1 MSTIKNPTRFAEL
14 EYCLQ
19 GYFDGKLAP
28 VMKQVR
34 DELTHKQLEERG
46 RYQSSLAGV
55 LASAN
60 PYVNNTEFVLKQT
73 GKWNSKTTEDY
84 LAMCNQKIWKDKNIV
99 KDLALLA
106 GEWRNAVV
114 KEIGRSKYDALSK
127 ACGEDLAY
135 AYVAQRMEDLMIG
148 KLVKDNTPKSTM
160 DYILRKAAQNSIW
173 GLQEELMKSPLTAEI
188 EARGEKAYKPS
199 KTEKFAGR
207 ATASVMDAVTMGGI
221 GSWKS
226 LATLVGSDMA
236 LGYVLDSKKGNAEQR
251 KEQVMELSISKGVF
265 GQNGNAFT
273 GFRSQAKK
281 VNATDNGYVKTL
293 NSKFH
298 NKIHIPQKAFTPM
311 AWTDNSLSFLSKKS
325 KIKFPFQKEQ
335 EKRNDPKYKNVPL
348 IVAPGKEDAYLEEKA
363 KHDAAKVAEAERI
376 IKERNETEA
385 LQEDAEQQQSEDTQQ
400 EQPERDN
407 SNGWEGLLKN
417 FGLNGFSDIGNNLG
431 YVIAML
437 PDILVGLF
445 TGKTQ
450 SLGLKDNM
458 MPIAAILAGM
468 FVKNPLLKMTLI
480 GMGGTN
486 LLNKAGHEALANK
499 RESNDGNAVSYD
511 NTTSQ
516 AVQYKSYPDEPLN
529 PRIANPVLQG
539 NCLVATIDR
548 VPYTIQLPEHV
559 VGAYQAG
566 ALPLNTLANAVLAK
580 SDQMRQMAEH
590 NYGEQEVRSVRNE
603 AMENAEQRE
612 VIQRS
617 R

>member
-236 LGYVLDSKKGNAEQR
+236 LGYILDSKKGNGEQR
-251 KEQVMELSISKGVF
+251 KEQAMELSISKGVF

-293 NSKFH
+293 NSKLH

-311 AWTDNSLSFLSKKS
+311 AWTDNSF
-325 KIKFPFQKEQ
+325 KFPFQKEQ
-335 EKRNDPKYKNVPL
+335 DKRNDPKYKNVPL

-376 IKERNETEA
+376 IQEKKETEA
-385 LQEDAEQQQSEDTQQ
+385 QQTETDEQQQAQSEEELQ
-400 EQPERDN
+400 EQPENDN

-480 GMGGTN
+480 GMGGAN

-499 RESNDGNAVSYD
+499 RESNDRNAVSYD

-529 PRIANPVLQG
+529 PRIATPVLQG

-580 SDQMRQMAEH
+580 SDQMRQMAER
-590 NYGEQEVRSVRNE
+590 NYGEQEVRNVRNE

>member
-34 DELTHKQLEERG
+34 DDLTHKQLEERG

-60 PYVNNTEFVLKQT
+60 PYADNTEFVLKQT

-207 ATASVMDAVTMGGI
+207 ATASVVDAVTMGGI

-236 LGYVLDSKKGNAEQR
+236 LGYILDSKKGNGEQR
-251 KEQVMELSISKGVF
+251 KEQAMELSISKGVF

-293 NSKFH
+293 NSKLH

-311 AWTDNSLSFLSKKS
+311 AWTDNSF
-325 KIKFPFQKEQ
+325 KFPFQKEQ

-407 SNGWEGLLKN
+407 SNGWDGLLKN
-417 FGLNGFSDIGNNLG
+417 FGLDGFGDIGNNLG

-437 PDILVGLF
+437 PDILVGMF

-458 MPIAAILAGM
+458 MPIASILAGM

-480 GMGGTN
+480 GMGGAN
-486 LLNKAGHEALANK
+486 LLNKVGHEALANK
-499 RESNDGNAVSYD
+499 QEGYESNVALGSNTNAVR
-511 NTTSQ
+511 
-516 AVQYKSYPDEPLN
+516 YKSYPDEPLN
-529 PRIANPVLQG
+529 TRIANPVLQG
-539 NCLVATIDR
+539 NCLVATIDK

-566 ALPLNTLANAVLAK
+566 ALPLNTLANSILAK
-580 SDQMRQMAEH
+580 SDQMRLVAGRS
-590 NYGEQEVRSVRNE
+590 YGEHEVRNE

-612 VIQRS
+612 IIQRS

>member
-1 MSTIKNPTRFAEL
+1 MNTINNPMRFAEL

-19 GYFDGKLAP
+19 SYFDGKLVP
-28 VMKQVR
+28 MMKQVQDTLANKQV
-34 DELTHKQLEERG
+34 DEKG
-46 RYQSSLAGV
+46 RYQSSLAGIF
-55 LASAN
+55 ASVN
-60 PYVNNTEFVLKQT
+60 PYADNTDYVLKHT

-84 LAMCNQKIWKDKNIV
+84 LAMCNQKIWKDKVIV
-99 KDLALLA
+99 KDLATIA

-135 AYVAQRMEDLMIG
+135 AYIAQRMENLMIG

-160 DYILRKAAQNSIW
+160 DYILRKAAQDSIW

-199 KTEKFAGR
+199 KTEKFAGK
-207 ATASVMDAVTMGGI
+207 ATASVVDAVTMGGI

-226 LATLVGSDMA
+226 LATFVGSDMA
-236 LGYVLDSKKGNAEQR
+236 LGYALDTKKGNTEHR
-251 KEQVMELSISKGVF
+251 KEQAMELSISKGVF
-265 GQNGNAFT
+265 GQSGNAFAT
-273 GFRSQAKK
+273 FRSQAKK
-281 VNATDNGYVKTL
+281 VNATDNGYLKSI
-293 NSKFH
+293 NSKLN
-298 NKIHIPQKAFTPM
+298 NKIHIPQKAITRM
-311 AWTDNSLSFLSKKS
+311 AWTDNSY
-325 KIKFPFQKEQ
+325 KFPFLQEQ
-335 EKRNDPKYKNVPL
+335 EKRNNPKYKDVPL
-348 IVAPGKEDAYLEEKA
+348 IVAPGKEDAYLKDKA
-363 KHDAAKVAEAERI
+363 KNEAAKVAEAERI
-376 IKERNETEA
+376 IKETNEAESI
-385 LQEDAEQQQSEDTQQ
+385 QEDAEQQQSEETQQ

-407 SNGWEGLLKN
+407 SNGWDGLLKN
-417 FGLNGFSDIGNNLG
+417 FGLDGFSDIGNNLG

-437 PDILVGLF
+437 PDILVGML

-458 MPIAAILAGM
+458 MPIAAVLAGM

-480 GMGGTN
+480 GMGGAN

-499 RESNDGNAVSYD
+499 QEGNESNATLCSNTNAVR
-511 NTTSQ
+511 
-516 AVQYKSYPDEPLN
+516 YKSYPDEPLN
-529 PRIANPVLQG
+529 PRITNPVLQG
-539 NCLVATIDR
+539 NCLVATIDK

-566 ALPLNTLANAVLAK
+566 ALPLNTLANSILAK
-580 SDQMRQMAEH
+580 SDQMRQVAGH
-590 NYGEQEVRSVRNE
+590 SYGEHEIRNE

>member
-34 DELTHKQLEERG
+34 DDLTHKQLEERG

-60 PYVNNTEFVLKQT
+60 PYVDNTDFVLKQT

-135 AYVAQRMEDLMIG
+135 AYVAQRMEYLMIG

-207 ATASVMDAVTMGGI
+207 ATASVVDAVTMGGI

-236 LGYVLDSKKGNAEQR
+236 LGYILDSKKGNAEQR

-293 NSKFH
+293 NSKLH

-311 AWTDNSLSFLSKKS
+311 AWTDNSF
-325 KIKFPFQKEQ
+325 KFPFQKEQ

-376 IKERNETEA
+376 IQEKKEAEAQQTET
-385 LQEDAEQQQSEDTQQ
+385 DEQQQAQSEEELQD
-400 EQPERDN
+400 QPENDN

-437 PDILVGLF
+437 PDIFVGLF

-480 GMGGTN
+480 GMGGAN

-511 NTTSQ
+511 NTTAQ

-566 ALPLNTLANAVLAK
+566 ALPFNTLANAVLAK
-580 SDQMRQMAEH
+580 SDQMRHMAER
-590 NYGEQEVRSVRNE
+590 NYGEQEVRNVRNE

>member
-236 LGYVLDSKKGNAEQR
+236 LGYILDSKKGNGEQR
-251 KEQVMELSISKGVF
+251 KEQAMELSISKGVF

-293 NSKFH
+293 NSKLH

-311 AWTDNSLSFLSKKS
+311 AWTDNSF
-325 KIKFPFQKEQ
+325 KFPFQKEQ

-363 KHDAAKVAEAERI
+363 KHDAAKIAEAERI

-385 LQEDAEQQQSEDTQQ
+385 LQEDAEQQQSEETQQ

-480 GMGGTN
+480 GMGGAN

-529 PRIANPVLQG
+529 PRIVNPVLQG

-580 SDQMRQMAEH
+580 SDQMRQMAER
-590 NYGEQEVRSVRNE
+590 NYGEQEVRNVRNE

>member
-34 DELTHKQLEERG
+34 DDLTHKQLEERG

-160 DYILRKAAQNSIW
+160 EYILRKAAQNSIW

-236 LGYVLDSKKGNAEQR
+236 LGYILDSKKGNGEQR
-251 KEQVMELSISKGVF
+251 KEQAMELSISKGVF

-293 NSKFH
+293 NSKLH
-298 NKIHIPQKAFTPM
+298 NKIHIPQKAFTHM
-311 AWTDNSLSFLSKKS
+311 AWTDNSF
-325 KIKFPFQKEQ
+325 KFPFQKEQ

-363 KHDAAKVAEAERI
+363 KHDAAKIAEAERI
-376 IKERNETEA
+376 IQEKKEAEAQQTET
-385 LQEDAEQQQSEDTQQ
+385 DEQQQVQSEEELQ
-400 EQPERDN
+400 EQPENDN

-417 FGLNGFSDIGNNLG
+417 FGLDGFSDIGNNLG

-480 GMGGTN
+480 GMGGAN

-499 RESNDGNAVSYD
+499 QEGNDGNAVSYG
-511 NTTSQ
+511 NTTAQ

-580 SDQMRQMAEH
+580 SDQTRQMAER
-590 NYGEQEVRSVRNE
+590 NYGEQEVRNVRNE
-603 AMENAEQRE
+603 AMENAELRE

>member
-236 LGYVLDSKKGNAEQR
+236 LGYILDSKKGNGEQR
-251 KEQVMELSISKGVF
+251 KEQAMELSISKGVF

-293 NSKFH
+293 NSKLH

-311 AWTDNSLSFLSKKS
+311 TWTDNSF
-325 KIKFPFQKEQ
+325 KFPFQKEQ

-363 KHDAAKVAEAERI
+363 KHDAAKIAEAERI
-376 IKERNETEA
+376 IQEKKEAEAQQTET
-385 LQEDAEQQQSEDTQQ
+385 DEQQQVQSEEELQ
-400 EQPERDN
+400 EQPENDN

-417 FGLNGFSDIGNNLG
+417 FGLDGFSDIGNNLG

-480 GMGGTN
+480 GMGGAN

-499 RESNDGNAVSYD
+499 QEGNDGNAVSYG
-511 NTTSQ
+511 NTTAQ

-539 NCLVATIDR
+539 NCLVTTIDR

-580 SDQMRQMAEH
+580 SDQTRQMAER
-590 NYGEQEVRSVRNE
+590 NYGEQEVRNVRNE
-603 AMENAEQRE
+603 AMENAELRE

>member
-34 DELTHKQLEERG
+34 DDLTHKQLEERG

-207 ATASVMDAVTMGGI
+207 ATASVVDAVTMGGI

-236 LGYVLDSKKGNAEQR
+236 LGYILDSKKGNGEQR
-251 KEQVMELSISKGVF
+251 KEQAMELSISKGVF

-293 NSKFH
+293 NSKLH

-311 AWTDNSLSFLSKKS
+311 AWTDNSF
-325 KIKFPFQKEQ
+325 KFPFQKEQ

-376 IKERNETEA
+376 IQEKKEAEAQQTET
-385 LQEDAEQQQSEDTQQ
+385 DEQQQAQSEEELQD
-400 EQPERDN
+400 QPENDN

-480 GMGGTN
+480 GMGGAN

-499 RESNDGNAVSYD
+499 REGNDGNAVSYG
-511 NTTSQ
+511 NTTAQ

-580 SDQMRQMAEH
+580 SDQMRQMAER
-590 NYGEQEVRSVRNE
+590 NYGEQEVRNVRNE

>member
-207 ATASVMDAVTMGGI
+207 ATASVVDAVTMGGI

-236 LGYVLDSKKGNAEQR
+236 LGYILDSKKGNGEQR
-251 KEQVMELSISKGVF
+251 KEQAMELSISKGVF

-293 NSKFH
+293 NSKLH

-311 AWTDNSLSFLSKKS
+311 TWTDNSF
-325 KIKFPFQKEQ
+325 KFPFQKEQ

-363 KHDAAKVAEAERI
+363 KHDAAKIAEAERI
-376 IKERNETEA
+376 IQEKKEAEAQQTET
-385 LQEDAEQQQSEDTQQ
+385 DEQQQVQSEEELQ
-400 EQPERDN
+400 EQPENDN

-417 FGLNGFSDIGNNLG
+417 FGLDGFSDIGNNLG

-480 GMGGTN
+480 GMGGAN

-499 RESNDGNAVSYD
+499 QEGNDGNAVSYG
-511 NTTSQ
+511 NTTAQ

-539 NCLVATIDR
+539 NCLVTTIDR

-580 SDQMRQMAEH
+580 SDQTRQMAER
-590 NYGEQEVRSVRNE
+590 NYGEQEVRNVRNE
-603 AMENAEQRE
+603 AMENAELRE

>member
-236 LGYVLDSKKGNAEQR
+236 LGYILDSKKGNGEQR
-251 KEQVMELSISKGVF
+251 KEQAMELSISKGVF

-293 NSKFH
+293 NSKLH

-311 AWTDNSLSFLSKKS
+311 AWTDNSF
-325 KIKFPFQKEQ
+325 KFPFQKEQ

-363 KHDAAKVAEAERI
+363 KHDAAKIAEAERI

-385 LQEDAEQQQSEDTQQ
+385 LQEDAEQQQSEETQQ

-480 GMGGTN
+480 GIGGAN

-499 RESNDGNAVSYD
+499 REGNDGNAVSYG
-511 NTTSQ
+511 NTIAQ
-516 AVQYKSYPDEPLN
+516 AVQYKFYPDEPLN

-580 SDQMRQMAEH
+580 SDQMRQMAER
-590 NYGEQEVRSVRNE
+590 NYGEQEVRNVRNE
-603 AMENAEQRE
+603 AMENAELRE

>member
-1 MSTIKNPTRFAEL
+1 MNTINNPMRFAEL

-19 GYFDGKLAP
+19 SYFDGKLVP
-28 VMKQVR
+28 KMKQVQDTLANKQV
-34 DELTHKQLEERG
+34 DEKG
-46 RYQSSLAGV
+46 RYQSSLAGFF
-55 LASAN
+55 ASVN
-60 PYVNNTEFVLKQT
+60 PYADNTDYVLKHT

-84 LAMCNQKIWKDKNIV
+84 LAMCNQKIWKDKVIV
-99 KDLALLA
+99 KDLATIA

-135 AYVAQRMEDLMIG
+135 AYIAQRMENLMIG

-160 DYILRKAAQNSIW
+160 DYILRKAAQDSIW
-173 GLQEELMKSPLTAEI
+173 GMQEELIKSPLTAEI

-199 KTEKFAGR
+199 KTEKFAGK
-207 ATASVMDAVTMGGI
+207 ATASVVDAVTMGGI

-226 LATLVGSDMA
+226 LATFVGSDMA
-236 LGYVLDSKKGNAEQR
+236 LGYALDTKKGNTEHR
-251 KEQVMELSISKGVF
+251 KEQAMELSISKGVF
-265 GQNGNAFT
+265 GQSGNAFA

-281 VNATDNGYVKTL
+281 VNATDNGYLKSI
-293 NSKFH
+293 NSKLN
-298 NKIHIPQKAFTPM
+298 NKIHIPQKAITRM
-311 AWTDNSLSFLSKKS
+311 AWTDNSY
-325 KIKFPFQKEQ
+325 KFPFLQEQ
-335 EKRNDPKYKNVPL
+335 EKRNNPKYKDVPL
-348 IVAPGKEDAYLEEKA
+348 IVAPGKEDAYLKDKA
-363 KHDAAKVAEAERI
+363 KNEAAKVAEAERI
-376 IKERNETEA
+376 IKEKNEAES
-385 LQEDAEQQQSEDTQQ
+385 LQEDAEQQQSEETQQ

-407 SNGWEGLLKN
+407 SNGWDGLLKN
-417 FGLNGFSDIGNNLG
+417 FGLDGFSDIGNNLG

-437 PDILVGLF
+437 PDILVGML
-445 TGKTQ
+445 TGKTH

-458 MPIAAILAGM
+458 MPIAAVLAGM

-480 GMGGTN
+480 GMGGAN

-499 RESNDGNAVSYD
+499 QEGNVALGSNTNAVR
-511 NTTSQ
+511 
-516 AVQYKSYPDEPLN
+516 YKSYPDEPLN
-529 PRIANPVLQG
+529 PRITNPVLQG
-539 NCLVATIDR
+539 NCLVATIDK

-566 ALPLNTLANAVLAK
+566 ALPLNTLANSILAK
-580 SDQMRQMAEH
+580 SDQMRLVAER
-590 NYGEQEVRSVRNE
+590 NYGKHEVRNE

>member
-1 MSTIKNPTRFAEL
+1 MNTINNPMRFAEL

-19 GYFDGKLAP
+19 SYFDGKLVP
-28 VMKQVR
+28 MMKQVQDTLANKKV
-34 DELTHKQLEERG
+34 DEKG
-46 RYQSSLAGV
+46 RYQSSLAGIF
-55 LASAN
+55 ASVN
-60 PYVNNTEFVLKQT
+60 PYADNTDYVLKHT

-84 LAMCNQKIWKDKNIV
+84 LAMCNQKIWKDKTIV
-99 KDLALLA
+99 KDLATIA

-135 AYVAQRMEDLMIG
+135 AYIAQRMENLMIG

-160 DYILRKAAQNSIW
+160 DYILRKAAQDSMW

-199 KTEKFAGR
+199 KTEKFAGK
-207 ATASVMDAVTMGGI
+207 ATASVVDAVTMGGI

-226 LATLVGSDMA
+226 LATFVGSDMA
-236 LGYVLDSKKGNAEQR
+236 LGYALDTKKGNTEHR
-251 KEQVMELSISKGVF
+251 KEQAMELSISKGVF
-265 GQNGNAFT
+265 GQSGNAFA

-281 VNATDNGYVKTL
+281 VNATDNGYLKSI
-293 NSKFH
+293 NSKLN
-298 NKIHIPQKAFTPM
+298 NKIHIPQKAITRM
-311 AWTDNSLSFLSKKS
+311 AWTDNSY
-325 KIKFPFQKEQ
+325 KFPFLQEQ
-335 EKRNDPKYKNVPL
+335 EKRNNPKYKDVPL
-348 IVAPGKEDAYLEEKA
+348 IVAPGKEDAYLKDKA
-363 KHDAAKVAEAERI
+363 KNEAAKVAEAERI
-376 IKERNETEA
+376 IKEKNETEA

-407 SNGWEGLLKN
+407 SNGWDGLLKN
-417 FGLNGFSDIGNNLG
+417 FGLDGFGDIGNNLG

-437 PDILVGLF
+437 PDILVGMF

-458 MPIAAILAGM
+458 MPIASILAGM

-480 GMGGTN
+480 GMGGAN

-499 RESNDGNAVSYD
+499 QEGNKSNVALGSNTNAVR
-511 NTTSQ
+511 
-516 AVQYKSYPDEPLN
+516 YKSYPDDPLN
-529 PRIANPVLQG
+529 PRITNPVLQG
-539 NCLVATIDR
+539 NYLVATIDK

-566 ALPLNTLANAVLAK
+566 ALPLNTLANSILAK
-580 SDQMRQMAEH
+580 SDQMRLVAGRS
-590 NYGEQEVRSVRNE
+590 YGEHEVRNE

-612 VIQRS
+612 IIQRS

>member
-34 DELTHKQLEERG
+34 DDLTHKQLEERG

-60 PYVNNTEFVLKQT
+60 PYADNTEFVLKQT

-207 ATASVMDAVTMGGI
+207 ATASVVDAVTMGGI

-236 LGYVLDSKKGNAEQR
+236 LGYILDSKKGNAEQR

-265 GQNGNAFT
+265 GQNGNTFT

-293 NSKFH
+293 NSKLH
-298 NKIHIPQKAFTPM
+298 NKIHISQKAFTPM
-311 AWTDNSLSFLSKKS
+311 AWTDNSF
-325 KIKFPFQKEQ
+325 KFPFQKEQ

-363 KHDAAKVAEAERI
+363 KHDAAKIAEAERI
-376 IKERNETEA
+376 IQEKKEAEAQQTET
-385 LQEDAEQQQSEDTQQ
+385 DEQQQAQSEEELQD
-400 EQPERDN
+400 QPENDN

-480 GMGGTN
+480 GMGGAN

-511 NTTSQ
+511 NTTAQ
-516 AVQYKSYPDEPLN
+516 AVQYKSYLDEPLN

-539 NCLVATIDR
+539 NYLVATIDR

-580 SDQMRQMAEH
+580 SDQMRQMAER
-590 NYGEQEVRSVRNE
+590 NYGEQEVRNVRSE

>member
-14 EYCLQ
+14 EFCLQ
-19 GYFDGKLAP
+19 RYFDGKLAP

-34 DELTHKQLEERG
+34 DDLTHKQLEERG

-60 PYVNNTEFVLKQT
+60 PYAYNTEFVLKQT

-84 LAMCNQKIWKDKNIV
+84 LEMCNQKIWKDKNIV
-99 KDLALLA
+99 KDLATIA

-173 GLQEELMKSPLTAEI
+173 GLQEELLKSPLTAQI

-207 ATASVMDAVTMGGI
+207 ATASVVDAVTMGGI

-236 LGYVLDSKKGNAEQR
+236 LGYILDSKKGNGEQR
-251 KEQVMELSISKGVF
+251 KEQAMELSISKGVF

-293 NSKFH
+293 NSKLH

-311 AWTDNSLSFLSKKS
+311 AWTDNSF
-325 KIKFPFQKEQ
+325 KFPFQKEQ

-376 IKERNETEA
+376 IQEKAEAQQTET
-385 LQEDAEQQQSEDTQQ
+385 DEQQQTQSEEELQ
-400 EQPERDN
+400 EQPENDN

-480 GMGGTN
+480 GMGGAN

-499 RESNDGNAVSYD
+499 RDGNDGNAVSYG
-511 NTTSQ
+511 NTTAQ
-516 AVQYKSYPDEPLN
+516 TVQYKSYPDEPLN

-580 SDQMRQMAEH
+580 NDQMRQMAER

>member
-34 DELTHKQLEERG
+34 DDLTHKQLEERG
-46 RYQSSLAGV
+46 RYQSSLAGE

-60 PYVNNTEFVLKQT
+60 PYADNTDFVLKQT

-148 KLVKDNTPKSTM
+148 KLVKDNTPKSTV

-207 ATASVMDAVTMGGI
+207 ATASVVDAVTMGGI

-281 VNATDNGYVKTL
+281 VNATDNGYFKTL
-293 NSKFH
+293 NSKLH

-311 AWTDNSLSFLSKKS
+311 AWTDNSF
-325 KIKFPFQKEQ
+325 KFPFQKEQ

-363 KHDAAKVAEAERI
+363 KHDAAKVSEAEHIIQEKKEAEAQQT
-376 IKERNETEA
+376 ET
-385 LQEDAEQQQSEDTQQ
+385 DEQQQAQSEEELQ
-400 EQPERDN
+400 EQPENNN

-417 FGLNGFSDIGNNLG
+417 FGLNGLSDIGNNLG

-480 GMGGTN
+480 GMGGAN

-499 RESNDGNAVSYD
+499 QEGNDGNAVSYG
-511 NTTSQ
+511 NTTAQ
-516 AVQYKSYPDEPLN
+516 AVQYKSYPNEPLN

-580 SDQMRQMAEH
+580 SDHMRQMVER

-603 AMENAEQRE
+603 TMENAEQRE

>member
-1 MSTIKNPTRFAEL
+1 MNTINNPIRFAEL

-19 GYFDGKLAP
+19 SYFDGKLVP
-28 VMKQVR
+28 KMKQVQDTLANKQV
-34 DELTHKQLEERG
+34 DEKG
-46 RYQSSLAGV
+46 RYQSSLVGIF
-55 LASAN
+55 ASVN
-60 PYVNNTEFVLKQT
+60 PYADNTDYVLKHT

-84 LAMCNQKIWKDKNIV
+84 LAMCNQKIWKDKAIV
-99 KDLALLA
+99 KDLATIA

-135 AYVAQRMEDLMIG
+135 AYIAQRMENLMIG

-160 DYILRKAAQNSIW
+160 DYILRKAAQDSIW
-173 GLQEELMKSPLTAEI
+173 GMQEELMKSPLTAEI

-199 KTEKFAGR
+199 KTEMFAGK
-207 ATASVMDAVTMGGI
+207 ATASVVDAVTMGGI

-226 LATLVGSDMA
+226 LATFVGSDLA
-236 LGYVLDSKKGNAEQR
+236 LGYALDTKKGNTEHR
-251 KEQVMELSISKGVF
+251 KEQAMELSISKGVF
-265 GQNGNAFT
+265 GQSGNAFAS
-273 GFRSQAKK
+273 FRSQAQK
-281 VNATDNGYVKTL
+281 VNATDNGYLKSI
-293 NSKFH
+293 NSKLN
-298 NKIHIPQKAFTPM
+298 NKIHIPQKAITRM
-311 AWTDNSLSFLSKKS
+311 AWTDNSY
-325 KIKFPFQKEQ
+325 KFPFLQEQ
-335 EKRNDPKYKNVPL
+335 EKQNNPKYKDVPL
-348 IVAPGKEDAYLEEKA
+348 IVAPGKEDAYLKDKA
-363 KHDAAKVAEAERI
+363 KNDAAKVAEAERI
-376 IKERNETEA
+376 IKEKNEAET

-407 SNGWEGLLKN
+407 SNGWDGLLKN
-417 FGLNGFSDIGNNLG
+417 FGLDGFSDIGNNLG

-437 PDILVGLF
+437 PDILVGML

-458 MPIAAILAGM
+458 MPIAAVLAGM

-480 GMGGTN
+480 GMGGAN

-499 RESNDGNAVSYD
+499 QEGNESNVALGSNTNAVR
-511 NTTSQ
+511 
-516 AVQYKSYPDEPLN
+516 YKSYPDEPLN
-529 PRIANPVLQG
+529 PRITNPVLQG
-539 NCLVATIDR
+539 NCLVATIDK

-566 ALPLNTLANAVLAK
+566 ALPLNTLANSILAK
-580 SDQMRQMAEH
+580 NDQMRQVAGRS
-590 NYGEQEVRSVRNE
+590 YGEHEVRNE

>member
-1 MSTIKNPTRFAEL
+1 MNTVNNPIRFAEL

-19 GYFDGKLAP
+19 SYFDGKLVP
-28 VMKQVR
+28 KMKQVQDTLANKQV
-34 DELTHKQLEERG
+34 DEKG
-46 RYQSSLAGV
+46 RYQSSLAGIF
-55 LASAN
+55 ASVN
-60 PYVNNTEFVLKQT
+60 PYADNTDYVLKHT

-84 LAMCNQKIWKDKNIV
+84 LAMCNQKIWKDKAIV
-99 KDLALLA
+99 KDLATIA

-135 AYVAQRMEDLMIG
+135 AYIAQRMENLMIG

-160 DYILRKAAQNSIW
+160 DYILRKAAQDSIW

-199 KTEKFAGR
+199 KTEKFAGK
-207 ATASVMDAVTMGGI
+207 ATASVVDAVTMGGI

-226 LATLVGSDMA
+226 LATFVGSDMA
-236 LGYVLDSKKGNAEQR
+236 LGYALDTKNGNTEHR
-251 KEQVMELSISKGVF
+251 KEQAMELSISKGVF
-265 GQNGNAFT
+265 GQSGNAFAS
-273 GFRSQAKK
+273 FRSQAKK
-281 VNATDNGYVKTL
+281 VNATDNGYLKSI
-293 NSKFH
+293 NSKLN
-298 NKIHIPQKAFTPM
+298 NKIHIQQKAITRM
-311 AWTDNSLSFLSKKS
+311 AWTDNSY
-325 KIKFPFQKEQ
+325 KFPFLQEQ
-335 EKRNDPKYKNVPL
+335 EKRNNPKYKDVPL
-348 IVAPGKEDAYLEEKA
+348 IVAPGKEDAYLKDKA
-363 KHDAAKVAEAERI
+363 KNEAAKVAEAERI
-376 IKERNETEA
+376 IKEKNEAET
-385 LQEDAEQQQSEDTQQ
+385 LQEDAELQQSEEAQQ

-407 SNGWEGLLKN
+407 SNGWDGLLKN
-417 FGLNGFSDIGNNLG
+417 FGLDGFSDIGNNLG

-437 PDILVGLF
+437 PDILVGMF

-458 MPIAAILAGM
+458 MPIAAVLAGM

-480 GMGGTN
+480 GMGGAN

-499 RESNDGNAVSYD
+499 QEGNVALGSNTNAVR
-511 NTTSQ
+511 
-516 AVQYKSYPDEPLN
+516 YKSYPDEPLN
-529 PRIANPVLQG
+529 PRITNPVLQG
-539 NCLVATIDR
+539 NCLVATIDK

-559 VGAYQAG
+559 VGAYQGG
-566 ALPLNTLANAVLAK
+566 ALPLNTLANSILAK
-580 SDQMRQMAEH
+580 SDQMRQVAGRS
-590 NYGEQEVRSVRNE
+590 YGEHEVRNE

>member
-34 DELTHKQLEERG
+34 DDLTHKQLEERG

-60 PYVNNTEFVLKQT
+60 PYADNTDFVLKQT

-84 LAMCNQKIWKDKNIV
+84 LEMCNQKIWKDKNIV

-114 KEIGRSKYDALSK
+114 KEIGRNKYDALSK

-135 AYVAQRMEDLMIG
+135 AYVVQRMEDLMIG

-173 GLQEELMKSPLTAEI
+173 GLQEELLKSPLTAEI

-207 ATASVMDAVTMGGI
+207 ATASVVDAVTMGGI

-236 LGYVLDSKKGNAEQR
+236 LGYILDSKKGNGEQR
-251 KEQVMELSISKGVF
+251 KEQAMELSISKGVF

-293 NSKFH
+293 NSKLH

-311 AWTDNSLSFLSKKS
+311 AWTDNSF
-325 KIKFPFQKEQ
+325 KFPFQKEQ

-407 SNGWEGLLKN
+407 SNGWDGLLKN
-417 FGLNGFSDIGNNLG
+417 FGLDGFGDIGNNLG

-437 PDILVGLF
+437 PDILVGMF

-458 MPIAAILAGM
+458 MPIASILAGM

-480 GMGGTN
+480 GMGGAN

-499 RESNDGNAVSYD
+499 QEGNESNVALGSNTNAVR
-511 NTTSQ
+511 
-516 AVQYKSYPDEPLN
+516 YKSYPDEPLN
-529 PRIANPVLQG
+529 PRITNPVLQG
-539 NCLVATIDR
+539 NCLVATIDK

-566 ALPLNTLANAVLAK
+566 ALPLNTLANSILAK
-580 SDQMRQMAEH
+580 SDQMRLVAGR
-590 NYGEQEVRSVRNE
+590 NYGEHEVRNE

-612 VIQRS
+612 IIQRS

>member
-1 MSTIKNPTRFAEL
+1 MNTINNPMRFAEL

-19 GYFDGKLAP
+19 SYFDGKLVP
-28 VMKQVR
+28 MMKQVQDTLANKKV
-34 DELTHKQLEERG
+34 DEKG
-46 RYQSSLAGV
+46 RYQSSLAGIF
-55 LASAN
+55 ASAN
-60 PYVNNTEFVLKQT
+60 PYADNTDYVLKHI

-84 LAMCNQKIWKDKNIV
+84 LAMCNQKIWKDKTFV
-99 KDLALLA
+99 KDLATIA

-135 AYVAQRMEDLMIG
+135 AYIAQRMENLMIG

-160 DYILRKAAQNSIW
+160 DYILRKAAQDSMW

-199 KTEKFAGR
+199 KTEKFAGK
-207 ATASVMDAVTMGGI
+207 ATASVVDAVTMGGI

-226 LATLVGSDMA
+226 LATFVGSDMA
-236 LGYVLDSKKGNAEQR
+236 LGYALDTKKGNTEHR
-251 KEQVMELSISKGVF
+251 KEQAMELSISKGVF
-265 GQNGNAFT
+265 GQSGNAFA

-281 VNATDNGYVKTL
+281 VNATDNGYLKSI
-293 NSKFH
+293 NSKLN
-298 NKIHIPQKAFTPM
+298 NKIHIPQKAITRM
-311 AWTDNSLSFLSKKS
+311 AWTDNSY
-325 KIKFPFQKEQ
+325 KFPFLQEQ
-335 EKRNDPKYKNVPL
+335 EKRNNPKYKDVPL
-348 IVAPGKEDAYLEEKA
+348 IVAPGKEDAYLKDKA
-363 KHDAAKVAEAERI
+363 KNEAAKVAEAERI
-376 IKERNETEA
+376 IKEKNETEA

-407 SNGWEGLLKN
+407 SNGWDGLLKN
-417 FGLNGFSDIGNNLG
+417 FGLDGFCDIGNNLG

-437 PDILVGLF
+437 PDILVGMF

-458 MPIAAILAGM
+458 MPIAAVLAGM

-480 GMGGTN
+480 GMGGAN

-499 RESNDGNAVSYD
+499 QEGNESNVALGSNTNAVR
-511 NTTSQ
+511 
-516 AVQYKSYPDEPLN
+516 YKSYPDEPLN
-529 PRIANPVLQG
+529 PRITNPVLQG
-539 NCLVATIDR
+539 NCLVATIDK

-566 ALPLNTLANAVLAK
+566 ALPLNTLANSILAK
-580 SDQMRQMAEH
+580 SDQMRLVAGRS
-590 NYGEQEVRSVRNE
+590 YGEHEVRNE

-612 VIQRS
+612 IIQRS

>member
-34 DELTHKQLEERG
+34 DDLTHKQLEERG

-60 PYVNNTEFVLKQT
+60 PYAGNTDFVLKQT

-84 LAMCNQKIWKDKNIV
+84 LEMCNQKIWKDKNIV
-99 KDLALLA
+99 KDLATIA

-160 DYILRKAAQNSIW
+160 DYIVRKAAQNSIW
-173 GLQEELMKSPLTAEI
+173 GLQEELMKSPLTVEI

-207 ATASVMDAVTMGGI
+207 ATASVVDAVTMGGI

-236 LGYVLDSKKGNAEQR
+236 LGYILDSKKGNGEQR
-251 KEQVMELSISKGVF
+251 KEQAMELSISKGVF

-293 NSKFH
+293 NSKLH

-311 AWTDNSLSFLSKKS
+311 AWTDNS
-325 KIKFPFQKEQ
+325 IKFPFQKEQ

-417 FGLNGFSDIGNNLG
+417 FGLDGFSDIGNNLG

-468 FVKNPLLKMTLI
+468 SVKNPLLKMTLI
-480 GMGGTN
+480 GMGGAN

-499 RESNDGNAVSYD
+499 RKSNDGNAVSYD

-580 SDQMRQMAEH
+580 SDQMRQMAER

>member
-236 LGYVLDSKKGNAEQR
+236 LGYILDSKKGNGEQR
-251 KEQVMELSISKGVF
+251 KEQAMELSISKGVF

-293 NSKFH
+293 NSKLH

-311 AWTDNSLSFLSKKS
+311 AWTDNSF
-325 KIKFPFQKEQ
+325 KFPFQKEQ

-348 IVAPGKEDAYLEEKA
+348 IVTPGKEDAYLEEKA
-363 KHDAAKVAEAERI
+363 KHDAAKIAEAKRI

-385 LQEDAEQQQSEDTQQ
+385 LQEDAEQQQSEETQQ

-480 GMGGTN
+480 GMGGAN

-529 PRIANPVLQG
+529 PRIVNPVLQG

-548 VPYTIQLPEHV
+548 VPYTIQLPEHE

-580 SDQMRQMAEH
+580 SDQMRQMAER

>member
-1 MSTIKNPTRFAEL
+1 MNTINNPMRFAEL

-19 GYFDGKLAP
+19 SYFDGKLVP
-28 VMKQVR
+28 MMKQVQDTLANKKV
-34 DELTHKQLEERG
+34 DEKG
-46 RYQSSLAGV
+46 RYQSSLAGIF
-55 LASAN
+55 ASVN
-60 PYVNNTEFVLKQT
+60 PYADNTDYVLKHT

-84 LAMCNQKIWKDKNIV
+84 LAMCNQKIWKDKTIV
-99 KDLALLA
+99 KDLATIA

-114 KEIGRSKYDALSK
+114 KEIGRSKYEALSK

-135 AYVAQRMEDLMIG
+135 AYIVQRMENLMIG

-160 DYILRKAAQNSIW
+160 DYILRKAAQDSIW

-207 ATASVMDAVTMGGI
+207 ATASVVDAVTMGGI

-236 LGYVLDSKKGNAEQR
+236 LGYILDSKNGNGEQR
-251 KEQVMELSISKGVF
+251 KEQAMELSISKGVF

-273 GFRSQAKK
+273 VFRSQAKK

-293 NSKFH
+293 NSKLH

-311 AWTDNSLSFLSKKS
+311 TWTDNSF
-325 KIKFPFQKEQ
+325 KFPFQKEQ

-363 KHDAAKVAEAERI
+363 KHDAAKIAEAERI
-376 IKERNETEA
+376 IQEKKEAEAQQTET
-385 LQEDAEQQQSEDTQQ
+385 DEQQQAQSEEELQ
-400 EQPERDN
+400 EQPENDN

-480 GMGGTN
+480 GMGGAN

-499 RESNDGNAVSYD
+499 RESNDGNAVSYG
-511 NTTSQ
+511 NTTAQ

-580 SDQMRQMAEH
+580 SDQMRQMAER
-590 NYGEQEVRSVRNE
+590 NYGEQEVRNVRNE

>member
-236 LGYVLDSKKGNAEQR
+236 LGYILDSKKGNGEQR
-251 KEQVMELSISKGVF
+251 KEQAMELSISKGVF

-293 NSKFH
+293 NSKLH

-311 AWTDNSLSFLSKKS
+311 AWTDNSF
-325 KIKFPFQKEQ
+325 KFPFQKEQ

-363 KHDAAKVAEAERI
+363 KHDAAKIAEAERI

-385 LQEDAEQQQSEDTQQ
+385 LQEDAEQQQSEETQQ

-480 GMGGTN
+480 GMGGAN

-499 RESNDGNAVSYD
+499 RESNDRNAVSYD

-580 SDQMRQMAEH
+580 SDQMRQMAER
-590 NYGEQEVRSVRNE
+590 NYGEQEVRNVRSE

>member
-1 MSTIKNPTRFAEL
+1 MNTINNPMRFAEL

-19 GYFDGKLAP
+19 SYFDGKLVP
-28 VMKQVR
+28 MMKQVQDTLATKQV
-34 DELTHKQLEERG
+34 DEKG
-46 RYQSSLAGV
+46 RYQSSLAGIF
-55 LASAN
+55 ASVN
-60 PYVNNTEFVLKQT
+60 PYADNTDYVLKHT

-84 LAMCNQKIWKDKNIV
+84 LAMCNKKIWKDKAIV
-99 KDLALLA
+99 KDLATIA

-135 AYVAQRMEDLMIG
+135 AYIAQRMENLMIG

-160 DYILRKAAQNSIW
+160 DYILRKAAQDSIW
-173 GLQEELMKSPLTAEI
+173 GMQEELMKSPLTAEI

-199 KTEKFAGR
+199 KTEKFAGK
-207 ATASVMDAVTMGGI
+207 ATASVVDAVTMGGI

-226 LATLVGSDMA
+226 LATFVGSDMA
-236 LGYVLDSKKGNAEQR
+236 LGYALDTKKGNTEHR
-251 KEQVMELSISKGVF
+251 KEQTMELSISKGVF
-265 GQNGNAFT
+265 GQSGNAFAS
-273 GFRSQAKK
+273 FRSQAKK
-281 VNATDNGYVKTL
+281 VNATDNGYLKSI
-293 NSKFH
+293 NSKLN
-298 NKIHIPQKAFTPM
+298 NKIHIPQKAITRM
-311 AWTDNSLSFLSKKS
+311 AWTDNSY
-325 KIKFPFQKEQ
+325 KFPFLQEQ
-335 EKRNDPKYKNVPL
+335 EKRNNPKYKDVPL
-348 IVAPGKEDAYLEEKA
+348 IVAPGKEDAYLKDKA
-363 KHDAAKVAEAERI
+363 KNEAAKVAEAERI
-376 IKERNETEA
+376 INEKNEA
-385 LQEDAEQQQSEDTQQ
+385 ESLQEDAEQQQSEETQQ

-407 SNGWEGLLKN
+407 SNGWDGLLKN
-417 FGLNGFSDIGNNLG
+417 FGLDGFSDIGNNLG

-437 PDILVGLF
+437 PDILVGML

-458 MPIAAILAGM
+458 MPIAAVLAGM

-480 GMGGTN
+480 GMGGAN

-499 RESNDGNAVSYD
+499 QEGNVTLGSNTNAVR
-511 NTTSQ
+511 
-516 AVQYKSYPDEPLN
+516 YKSYPDEPLN
-529 PRIANPVLQG
+529 PRITNPVLQG
-539 NCLVATIDR
+539 NSLVATIDK

-566 ALPLNTLANAVLAK
+566 ALPLNTLANSILAK
-580 SDQMRQMAEH
+580 SDQMRQVAGR
-590 NYGEQEVRSVRNE
+590 NYGEHEVRNE

>member
-1 MSTIKNPTRFAEL
+1 MNTINNPIRFAEL

-19 GYFDGKLAP
+19 SYFDGKLVPKMKLVQDTLAN
-28 VMKQVR
+28 KQV
-34 DELTHKQLEERG
+34 DEKG
-46 RYQSSLAGV
+46 RYQSSLAGIF
-55 LASAN
+55 ASVN
-60 PYVNNTEFVLKQT
+60 PYADNTDYVLKHT

-84 LAMCNQKIWKDKNIV
+84 LAMCNQKIWKDKAIV
-99 KDLALLA
+99 KDLATIA

-135 AYVAQRMEDLMIG
+135 AYIAQRMENLMIG

-160 DYILRKAAQNSIW
+160 DYILRKAAQDSIW
-173 GLQEELMKSPLTAEI
+173 GMQEELMKSPLTAEI

-199 KTEKFAGR
+199 KTEKFAGK
-207 ATASVMDAVTMGGI
+207 ATASVVDAVTMGGI

-226 LATLVGSDMA
+226 LATFVGSDMA
-236 LGYVLDSKKGNAEQR
+236 LGYALDTKKGNTEHR
-251 KEQVMELSISKGVF
+251 KEQAMELSISKGVF
-265 GQNGNAFT
+265 GQSSNAFAS
-273 GFRSQAKK
+273 FRSQAQK
-281 VNATDNGYVKTL
+281 VNATDNGYLKSI
-293 NSKFH
+293 NSKLN
-298 NKIHIPQKAFTPM
+298 NKIHIPQKAITCM
-311 AWTDNSLSFLSKKS
+311 AWTDNSY
-325 KIKFPFQKEQ
+325 KFPFLQEQ
-335 EKRNDPKYKNVPL
+335 EKRNNPKYKDVPL
-348 IVAPGKEDAYLEEKA
+348 IVAPGKEDAYLKDKA
-363 KHDAAKVAEAERI
+363 KNEAAKVAEAERI
-376 IKERNETEA
+376 INEKNEA
-385 LQEDAEQQQSEDTQQ
+385 ESLQEDAEQQQSEETQQ

-407 SNGWEGLLKN
+407 SNGWDGLLKN
-417 FGLNGFSDIGNNLG
+417 FGLDGFSDIGNNLG

-437 PDILVGLF
+437 PDILVGML

-458 MPIAAILAGM
+458 MPIAAVLAGM

-480 GMGGTN
+480 GMGGAN

-499 RESNDGNAVSYD
+499 QEGNAALCS
-511 NTTSQ
+511 NTN
-516 AVQYKSYPDEPLN
+516 AVRYKFYPDEPLN
-529 PRIANPVLQG
+529 PRIINPVLQG
-539 NCLVATIDR
+539 NCLVATIDK

-566 ALPLNTLANAVLAK
+566 ALPLNTLANSILAK
-580 SDQMRQMAEH
+580 SDQMRQVAGRS
-590 NYGEQEVRSVRNE
+590 YGEHEVRNE

>member
-14 EYCLQ
+14 EFCLQ
-19 GYFDGKLAP
+19 RYFDGKLAP

-34 DELTHKQLEERG
+34 DDLTHKQLEERG

-60 PYVNNTEFVLKQT
+60 PYTDNTEFVLKQT

-84 LAMCNQKIWKDKNIV
+84 LEMCNQKIWKDKNIV
-99 KDLALLA
+99 KDLATIA

-173 GLQEELMKSPLTAEI
+173 GLQEELLKSPLTAEI

-207 ATASVMDAVTMGGI
+207 ATASVVDAVTMGGI

-236 LGYVLDSKKGNAEQR
+236 LGYILDSKKGNGEQR
-251 KEQVMELSISKGVF
+251 KEQAMELSISKGVF

-293 NSKFH
+293 NSKLH

-311 AWTDNSLSFLSKKS
+311 AWTDNSF
-325 KIKFPFQKEQ
+325 KFPFQKEQ

-363 KHDAAKVAEAERI
+363 KHDAAKIAEAERI

-385 LQEDAEQQQSEDTQQ
+385 LQEDAEQQQSEETQQ

-480 GMGGTN
+480 GMGGAN

-529 PRIANPVLQG
+529 PRIVNPVLQG

-580 SDQMRQMAEH
+580 SDQMRQMAER
-590 NYGEQEVRSVRNE
+590 NYGEQEVRNVRNE

>member
-236 LGYVLDSKKGNAEQR
+236 LGYILDSKKGNGEQR
-251 KEQVMELSISKGVF
+251 KEQAMELSISKGVF

-293 NSKFH
+293 NSKLH

-311 AWTDNSLSFLSKKS
+311 AWTDNSF
-325 KIKFPFQKEQ
+325 KFPFQKEQ

-363 KHDAAKVAEAERI
+363 KHDAAKIAEAERI

-385 LQEDAEQQQSEDTQQ
+385 LQEDAEQQQSEETQQ

-450 SLGLKDNM
+450 SLGLKANM

-480 GMGGTN
+480 GMGGAN

-529 PRIANPVLQG
+529 PRIVNPVLQG

-580 SDQMRQMAEH
+580 SDQMRQMAER

-603 AMENAEQRE
+603 AMENAELRE

>member
-19 GYFDGKLAP
+19 EYFDGKLAL

-34 DELTHKQLEERG
+34 DDLTHKQLEERG

-60 PYVNNTEFVLKQT
+60 PYADNTDFVLKQT

-84 LAMCNQKIWKDKNIV
+84 LEMCNQKIWKDKNIV

-173 GLQEELMKSPLTAEI
+173 GLQEELLKSPLTAEI

-207 ATASVMDAVTMGGI
+207 ATASVVDAVTMGGI

-236 LGYVLDSKKGNAEQR
+236 LGYALDTKKGNTEHR
-251 KEQVMELSISKGVF
+251 KEQAMELSISKGVF
-265 GQNGNAFT
+265 GQSGNAFA

-281 VNATDNGYVKTL
+281 VNATDNGYLKSI
-293 NSKFH
+293 NSKLN
-298 NKIHIPQKAFTPM
+298 NKIHIPQKAITRM
-311 AWTDNSLSFLSKKS
+311 AWTDNSY
-325 KIKFPFQKEQ
+325 KFPFLQEQ
-335 EKRNDPKYKNVPL
+335 EKRNNPKYKDVPL
-348 IVAPGKEDAYLEEKA
+348 IVAPGKEDAYLKDKA
-363 KHDAAKVAEAERI
+363 KNEAAKVAEAERI
-376 IKERNETEA
+376 IKEKNEAET

-400 EQPERDN
+400 VQPERDN
-407 SNGWEGLLKN
+407 SNGWDGLLKN
-417 FGLNGFSDIGNNLG
+417 FGLDGFSDIGNNLG

-437 PDILVGLF
+437 PDILVGML

-450 SLGLKDNM
+450 SFGLKDNM
-458 MPIAAILAGM
+458 MPIAAVLAGM

-480 GMGGTN
+480 GMGGAN

-499 RESNDGNAVSYD
+499 QEGNVALGSNTNAVR
-511 NTTSQ
+511 
-516 AVQYKSYPDEPLN
+516 YKSYPDEPLN
-529 PRIANPVLQG
+529 TRITNPVLQG
-539 NCLVATIDR
+539 NCLLATIDK

-566 ALPLNTLANAVLAK
+566 ALPLNTLANSILAK
-580 SDQMRQMAEH
+580 SDQMRLVAER
-590 NYGEQEVRSVRNE
+590 NYGKHEVRNE

>member
-207 ATASVMDAVTMGGI
+207 ATASVVDAVTMGGI

-236 LGYVLDSKKGNAEQR
+236 LGYVLDSKKGNGEQR
-251 KEQVMELSISKGVF
+251 KEQAMELSISKGVF

-293 NSKFH
+293 NSKLH

-311 AWTDNSLSFLSKKS
+311 AWTDNSF
-325 KIKFPFQKEQ
+325 KFPFQKEQ

-376 IKERNETEA
+376 IQEKEEAQQTET
-385 LQEDAEQQQSEDTQQ
+385 DEQHQAQSEEELQ
-400 EQPERDN
+400 EQPENDN

-480 GMGGTN
+480 GMGGAN

-499 RESNDGNAVSYD
+499 RDGNDGNAVSYG
-511 NTTSQ
+511 NTTAQ
-516 AVQYKSYPDEPLN
+516 TVQYKSYPDEPLN

-580 SDQMRQMAEH
+580 SDQMRQMAER

>member
-1 MSTIKNPTRFAEL
+1 MNTINNPMRFAEL

-19 GYFDGKLAP
+19 SYFDGKLVP
-28 VMKQVR
+28 MMKQVQDTLANKKV
-34 DELTHKQLEERG
+34 DEKG
-46 RYQSSLAGV
+46 RYQSSLAGIF
-55 LASAN
+55 ASAN
-60 PYVNNTEFVLKQT
+60 PYADNTDYMLKHT

-84 LAMCNQKIWKDKNIV
+84 LAMCNQKIWKDKTIV
-99 KDLALLA
+99 KDLATIA

-135 AYVAQRMEDLMIG
+135 AYIAQRMENLMIG

-160 DYILRKAAQNSIW
+160 DYILRKAAQDSMW

-188 EARGEKAYKPS
+188 EARGEKAYKPN
-199 KTEKFAGR
+199 KTEKFAGK
-207 ATASVMDAVTMGGI
+207 ATASVVDAVTMGGI

-226 LATLVGSDMA
+226 LATFVGSDMA
-236 LGYVLDSKKGNAEQR
+236 LGYALDTKKGNTEHR
-251 KEQVMELSISKGVF
+251 KEQAMELSISKGVF
-265 GQNGNAFT
+265 GQSGNAFA

-281 VNATDNGYVKTL
+281 VNATDNGYLKSI
-293 NSKFH
+293 NSKLN
-298 NKIHIPQKAFTPM
+298 NKIHIPQKAITRM
-311 AWTDNSLSFLSKKS
+311 AWTDNSY
-325 KIKFPFQKEQ
+325 KFPFLQEQ
-335 EKRNDPKYKNVPL
+335 EKRNNPKYKDVPL
-348 IVAPGKEDAYLEEKA
+348 IVAPGKEDAYLKDKA
-363 KHDAAKVAEAERI
+363 KNEAAKVAEAERI
-376 IKERNETEA
+376 IKEKNETEA

-407 SNGWEGLLKN
+407 SNGWDGLLKN
-417 FGLNGFSDIGNNLG
+417 FGLDGFGDIGNNLG

-437 PDILVGLF
+437 PDILVGMF

-458 MPIAAILAGM
+458 MPIASILAGM

-480 GMGGTN
+480 GMGGAN

-499 RESNDGNAVSYD
+499 QEGNKSNVALGSNTNAVR
-511 NTTSQ
+511 
-516 AVQYKSYPDEPLN
+516 YKSYPDEPLN
-529 PRIANPVLQG
+529 PRITNPVLQG
-539 NCLVATIDR
+539 NCLVATIDK

-566 ALPLNTLANAVLAK
+566 ALPLNTLANSILANSILAK
-580 SDQMRQMAEH
+580 SDQMRLVAGRS
-590 NYGEQEVRSVRNE
+590 YGEHEVRNE

-612 VIQRS
+612 IIQRS

>member
-1 MSTIKNPTRFAEL
+1 MNTINNPMRFAEL

-19 GYFDGKLAP
+19 SYFDGKLVP
-28 VMKQVR
+28 MMKQVQDTLANKKV
-34 DELTHKQLEERG
+34 DEKG
-46 RYQSSLAGV
+46 RYQSSLAGIF
-55 LASAN
+55 ASVN
-60 PYVNNTEFVLKQT
+60 PYADNTDYVLKHI

-84 LAMCNQKIWKDKNIV
+84 LAMCNQKIWKDKTIV
-99 KDLALLA
+99 KDLATIA

-135 AYVAQRMEDLMIG
+135 AYIAQRMENLMIG

-160 DYILRKAAQNSIW
+160 DYILRKAAQDSIW

-199 KTEKFAGR
+199 KTEKFAGK
-207 ATASVMDAVTMGGI
+207 ATASVVDAVTMGGI

-226 LATLVGSDMA
+226 LATFVGSDMA
-236 LGYVLDSKKGNAEQR
+236 LGYALDTKKGNTEHR
-251 KEQVMELSISKGVF
+251 KEQAMELSISKGVF
-265 GQNGNAFT
+265 GQSGNAFA

-281 VNATDNGYVKTL
+281 VNATDNGYLKSI
-293 NSKFH
+293 NSKLN
-298 NKIHIPQKAFTPM
+298 NKIHIPQKAITRM
-311 AWTDNSLSFLSKKS
+311 AWTDNSY
-325 KIKFPFQKEQ
+325 KFPFLQEQ
-335 EKRNDPKYKNVPL
+335 EKRNNPKYKDVPL
-348 IVAPGKEDAYLEEKA
+348 IVAPGKEDAYLKDKA
-363 KHDAAKVAEAERI
+363 KNEAAKVAEAERI
-376 IKERNETEA
+376 IKEKNETEA

-407 SNGWEGLLKN
+407 SNGWDGLLKN
-417 FGLNGFSDIGNNLG
+417 FGLDGFGDIGNNLG

-437 PDILVGLF
+437 PDILVGMF

-458 MPIAAILAGM
+458 MPIAAVLAGM

-480 GMGGTN
+480 GMGGAN

-499 RESNDGNAVSYD
+499 QEGNKSNVALGSNTNAVR
-511 NTTSQ
+511 
-516 AVQYKSYPDEPLN
+516 YKSYPDEPLN
-529 PRIANPVLQG
+529 PRITNPVLQG
-539 NCLVATIDR
+539 NCLVATIDK

-566 ALPLNTLANAVLAK
+566 ALPLNTLANSILAK
-580 SDQMRQMAEH
+580 SDQMRLVAGRS
-590 NYGEQEVRSVRNE
+590 YGEHEVRNE

-612 VIQRS
+612 IIQRS

>member
-1 MSTIKNPTRFAEL
+1 MNTINNPMRFAEL

-19 GYFDGKLAP
+19 SYFDGKLVP
-28 VMKQVR
+28 MMKQVQDTLANKKV
-34 DELTHKQLEERG
+34 DEKG
-46 RYQSSLAGV
+46 RYQSSLAGIF
-55 LASAN
+55 ASAN
-60 PYVNNTEFVLKQT
+60 PYADNTDYVLKHT

-84 LAMCNQKIWKDKNIV
+84 LAMCNQKIWKDKTIV
-99 KDLALLA
+99 KDLATIA

-135 AYVAQRMEDLMIG
+135 AYIAQRMENLMIG

-160 DYILRKAAQNSIW
+160 DYILRKAAQDSMW

-199 KTEKFAGR
+199 KTEKFAGK
-207 ATASVMDAVTMGGI
+207 ATASVVDAVTMGGI

-226 LATLVGSDMA
+226 LATFVGSDMA
-236 LGYVLDSKKGNAEQR
+236 LGYALDTKKGNTEHR
-251 KEQVMELSISKGVF
+251 KEQAMELSISKGVF
-265 GQNGNAFT
+265 GQSGNAFA

-281 VNATDNGYVKTL
+281 VNATDNGYLKSI
-293 NSKFH
+293 NSKLY
-298 NKIHIPQKAFTPM
+298 NKIHIPQKAITRM
-311 AWTDNSLSFLSKKS
+311 AWTDNSY
-325 KIKFPFQKEQ
+325 KFPFLQEQ
-335 EKRNDPKYKNVPL
+335 EKRNNPKYKDVPL
-348 IVAPGKEDAYLEEKA
+348 IVAPGKEDAYLKDKA
-363 KHDAAKVAEAERI
+363 KNEAAKVAEAERI
-376 IKERNETEA
+376 IKEKNETEA

-407 SNGWEGLLKN
+407 SNGWDGLLKN
-417 FGLNGFSDIGNNLG
+417 FGLDGFGDIGNNLG

-437 PDILVGLF
+437 PDILVGMF

-458 MPIAAILAGM
+458 MPIASILAGM

-480 GMGGTN
+480 GMGGAN

-499 RESNDGNAVSYD
+499 QEGNKSNVALGSNTNAVR
-511 NTTSQ
+511 
-516 AVQYKSYPDEPLN
+516 YKSYPDEPLN
-529 PRIANPVLQG
+529 PRITNPVLQG
-539 NCLVATIDR
+539 NCLVATIDK

-566 ALPLNTLANAVLAK
+566 ALPLNTLANSILAK
-580 SDQMRQMAEH
+580 SDQMRLVAGRS
-590 NYGEQEVRSVRNE
+590 YGEHEVRNE

-612 VIQRS
+612 IIQRS

>member
-1 MSTIKNPTRFAEL
+1 MNTINNPMRFAEL

-19 GYFDGKLAP
+19 SYFDGKLVP
-28 VMKQVR
+28 MMKQVQDTLANKKV
-34 DELTHKQLEERG
+34 DEKG
-46 RYQSSLAGV
+46 RYQSSLAGIF
-55 LASAN
+55 ASVN
-60 PYVNNTEFVLKQT
+60 PYADNTDYMLKHT

-84 LAMCNQKIWKDKNIV
+84 LAMCNQKIWKDKTIV
-99 KDLALLA
+99 KDLATIA

-114 KEIGRSKYDALSK
+114 KEIGRSKYEALSK

-135 AYVAQRMEDLMIG
+135 AYIVQRMENLMIG

-160 DYILRKAAQNSIW
+160 DYILRKAAQDSIW

-199 KTEKFAGR
+199 KTEKFAGK
-207 ATASVMDAVTMGGI
+207 ATASVVDAVTMGGI

-226 LATLVGSDMA
+226 LATFVGSDMA
-236 LGYVLDSKKGNAEQR
+236 LGYALDTKKGNTEHR
-251 KEQVMELSISKGVF
+251 KEQAMELSISKGVF
-265 GQNGNAFT
+265 GQSGNAFA

-281 VNATDNGYVKTL
+281 VNTTDNGYLKSI
-293 NSKFH
+293 NSKLN
-298 NKIHIPQKAFTPM
+298 NKIHIPQKAITRM
-311 AWTDNSLSFLSKKS
+311 AWTDNSY
-325 KIKFPFQKEQ
+325 KFPFLQEQ
-335 EKRNDPKYKNVPL
+335 EKRNNPKYKDVPL
-348 IVAPGKEDAYLEEKA
+348 IVAPGKEDAYLKDKA
-363 KHDAAKVAEAERI
+363 KNEAAKVAEAERI
-376 IKERNETEA
+376 IKEKNETEA

-407 SNGWEGLLKN
+407 SNGWDGLLKN
-417 FGLNGFSDIGNNLG
+417 FGLDGFCDIGNNLG

-437 PDILVGLF
+437 PDILVGMF

-458 MPIAAILAGM
+458 MPIAAVLAGM

-480 GMGGTN
+480 GMGGAN

-499 RESNDGNAVSYD
+499 QEGNESNVALGSNTNAVR
-511 NTTSQ
+511 
-516 AVQYKSYPDEPLN
+516 YKSYPDEPLN
-529 PRIANPVLQG
+529 PRITNPVLQR
-539 NCLVATIDR
+539 NCLVATIDK

-566 ALPLNTLANAVLAK
+566 ALPLNTLANSILAK
-580 SDQMRQMAEH
+580 SDQMRLVAGR
-590 NYGEQEVRSVRNE
+590 NYGEHEVRNE
-603 AMENAEQRE
+603 AMDNAEQRE
-612 VIQRS
+612 IIQRS

>member
-1 MSTIKNPTRFAEL
+1 MSTIKNPTRFVEL
-14 EYCLQ
+14 EFCLQ
-19 GYFDGKLAP
+19 GYFDDKLAP

-34 DELTHKQLEERG
+34 DDLTHKQLEERG

-55 LASAN
+55 LASTN
-60 PYVNNTEFVLKQT
+60 PYADNTEFVLKQT

-84 LAMCNQKIWKDKNIV
+84 LEMCNQKIWKDKNIV

-207 ATASVMDAVTMGGI
+207 ATASVVDAVTMGGI

-236 LGYVLDSKKGNAEQR
+236 LGYILDSKKGNGEQR
-251 KEQVMELSISKGVF
+251 KEQAMELSISKGVF

-293 NSKFH
+293 NSKLH

-311 AWTDNSLSFLSKKS
+311 AWADNSF
-325 KIKFPFQKEQ
+325 KFPFQKEQ

-363 KHDAAKVAEAERI
+363 KHNAAKVAEAERI
-376 IKERNETEA
+376 IQEKKEAEAQQTET
-385 LQEDAEQQQSEDTQQ
+385 DEQQQAQLEELQ
-400 EQPERDN
+400 EQPENDN

-445 TGKTQ
+445 SGKTQ

-480 GMGGTN
+480 GMGGAN

-511 NTTSQ
+511 NTTAQ

-580 SDQMRQMAEH
+580 SDQMRQMAER
-590 NYGEQEVRSVRNE
+590 NYGEQEVRNVRSE

>member
-236 LGYVLDSKKGNAEQR
+236 LGYILDSKKGNGEQR
-251 KEQVMELSISKGVF
+251 KEQAMELSISKGVF

-293 NSKFH
+293 NSKLH

-311 AWTDNSLSFLSKKS
+311 AWTDNSF
-325 KIKFPFQKEQ
+325 KFPFQKEQ

-363 KHDAAKVAEAERI
+363 KHDAAKIAEAERI

-385 LQEDAEQQQSEDTQQ
+385 LQEDAEQQQSEETQQ

-480 GMGGTN
+480 GMGGAN

-499 RESNDGNAVSYD
+499 QESNDRNAVSYD

-529 PRIANPVLQG
+529 PRIVNPVLQG

-580 SDQMRQMAEH
+580 SDQMRQMAER

>member
-1 MSTIKNPTRFAEL
+1 MNTINNPMRFAEL

-19 GYFDGKLAP
+19 SYFDGKLVP
-28 VMKQVR
+28 MMKQVQDTLANKKV
-34 DELTHKQLEERG
+34 DEKG
-46 RYQSSLAGV
+46 RYQSSLAGIF
-55 LASAN
+55 ASVN
-60 PYVNNTEFVLKQT
+60 PYADNTDYMLKHT

-84 LAMCNQKIWKDKNIV
+84 LAMCNQKIWKDKTIV
-99 KDLALLA
+99 KDLATIA

-114 KEIGRSKYDALSK
+114 KEIGRSKYEALSK

-135 AYVAQRMEDLMIG
+135 AYIVQRMENLMIG

-160 DYILRKAAQNSIW
+160 DYILRKAAQDSIW

-199 KTEKFAGR
+199 KTEKFAGK
-207 ATASVMDAVTMGGI
+207 ATASVVDAVTMGGI

-226 LATLVGSDMA
+226 LATFVGSDMA
-236 LGYVLDSKKGNAEQR
+236 LGYALDTKKGNTEHR
-251 KEQVMELSISKGVF
+251 KEQAMELSISKGVF
-265 GQNGNAFT
+265 GQSGNAFA

-281 VNATDNGYVKTL
+281 VNATDNGYLKSI
-293 NSKFH
+293 NSKLN
-298 NKIHIPQKAFTPM
+298 NKIHIPQKAITRM
-311 AWTDNSLSFLSKKS
+311 AWTDNSY
-325 KIKFPFQKEQ
+325 KFPFLQEQ
-335 EKRNDPKYKNVPL
+335 EKRNNPKYKDVPL
-348 IVAPGKEDAYLEEKA
+348 IVAPGKEDAYLKDKA
-363 KHDAAKVAEAERI
+363 KNEAAKVAEAERI
-376 IKERNETEA
+376 IKEKNETEA

-400 EQPERDN
+400 EQSERDN
-407 SNGWEGLLKN
+407 SNGWDGLLKN
-417 FGLNGFSDIGNNLG
+417 FGLDGFCDIGNNLG

-437 PDILVGLF
+437 PDILVGMF

-458 MPIAAILAGM
+458 MPIAAVLAGM

-480 GMGGTN
+480 GMGGAN

-499 RESNDGNAVSYD
+499 QEGNESNVALGSNTNAVR
-511 NTTSQ
+511 
-516 AVQYKSYPDEPLN
+516 YKSYPDEPLN
-529 PRIANPVLQG
+529 PRITNPVLQG
-539 NCLVATIDR
+539 NCLVATVDK

-566 ALPLNTLANAVLAK
+566 ALPLNTLANSILAK
-580 SDQMRQMAEH
+580 SDQMRLVAGR
-590 NYGEQEVRSVRNE
+590 NYGEHEVRNE

-612 VIQRS
+612 IIQRS